1 MAGACDVG
9 PAPSERIPELLP
21 ELRVELVEVEALVL
35 RPRVFDLERTH
46 QIADAADGQPVA
58 ALLDAEDQAGAK
70 GVAAAGG
77 VGDAALVRGRH
88 GDGLAV
94 GVEHRALGAESG
106 EGRERVWEG
115 KRGAVGV
122 EPG

>member
-1 MAGACDVG
+1 MRDGEFGRPGSLCF
-9 PAPSERIPELLP
+9 PALPNPQARNPNPASSSERIPELLP

-58 ALLDAEDQAGAK
+58 ALLDAADQAGAT

-88 GDGLAV
+88 VADFAV
-94 GVEHRALGAESG
+94 GVESTQARS
-106 EGRERVWEG
+106 V
-115 KRGAVGV
+115 
-122 EPG
+122 